1 MKKTIT
7 ICLLIIINLSFSQSR
22 TINGVIKDM
31 TTMLPVESVSIS
43 LEGSNIGTI
52 SNEEGKFKITLPE
65 NTSVIKFSHLYYKL
79 ENYTVKQNDTDIE
92 IFLEPKLYVLDE
104 VVINQK
110 PGKTLL
116 NEAVDISKDKLEK
129 SLLLN
134 TYYREFINVDG
145 KYTNFSEG
153 IIDYYIK
160 RKSGISDLYVKQS
173 RTFNLKDENAS
184 EREKA
189 IGSFNLNDVRKAVSN
204 AYRFNI
210 INQILKSD
218 NYYFSS
224 ETKSEPGG
232 GKIEIITIE
241 PKENIEQE
249 MIYVGTVT
257 YDFKTKLILD
267 INIRFSPE
275 HKKYN
280 ELHNILI
287 IKIKFNDIVRRASF
301 KLDRDNY
308 VMIYSQVKSNVYIKY
323 GKKIDNTFESLCD
336 ITTLDYKEGKFDLDK
351 SKRYNNPSLFT
362 NGNNY
367 TEEFWKK
374 YNVILLNDS
383 EEKIIKSLK

>member
-1 MKKTIT
+1 M
-7 ICLLIIINLSFSQSR
+7 LIIINFSFSQTK
-22 TINGVIKDM
+22 TINGIIKDI
-31 TTMLPVESVSIS
+31 TTLLPVESVSIS
-43 LEGSNIGTI
+43 LDGSNIGTI
-52 SNEEGKFKITLPE
+52 SNDEGKFKITLPE
-65 NTSVIKFSHLYYKL
+65 NTTVIKFSHLYYKL
-79 ENYTVKQNDTDIE
+79 ENYTVKQNETNIE
-92 IFLEPKLYVLDE
+92 IFLEPKAYVLDA
-104 VVINQK
+104 VIINQK
-110 PGKTLL
+110 PANKMLI
-116 NEAVDISKDKLEK
+116 EAVDASKNKLEK

-160 RKSGISDLYVKQS
+160 RKSGASDLYVKQS

-204 AYRFNI
+204 GYRFNI

-232 GKIEIITIE
+232 GSIEIITIE
-241 PKENIEQE
+241 PKENIEKE

-257 YDFKTKLILD
+257 YDSKTKLILD

-275 HKKYN
+275 HKKYS

-287 IKIKFNDIVRRASF
+287 VKVKFNDIVRRASF
-301 KLDRDNY
+301 KIDGDNY
-308 VMIYSQVKSNVYIKY
+308 VMIYSQVKTNVYLKF
-323 GKKIDNTFESLCD
+323 GKKIDNTFESMCD

-351 SKRYNNPSLFT
+351 SKRYNNYSLFT

-374 YNVILLNDS
+374 YNIILLNDS